1 MPLFEDCVFAVA
13 EISWPTVFGL
23 LAIPVLVAVNGFFVA
38 AEFALVAVRK
48 TRVEELIKL
57 GTPRATAFM
66 RAIEKLDD
74 SVAAAQLG
82 ITVASL
88 ALGFVSE
95 PALHHLLSPLFG
107 VLPDNW
113 QGPISRT
120 ASIALTLGL
129 VTYLHVVFGEQMPKI
144 AALHSAERIGLWVA
158 KPINTFARITRPL
171 VRLMNG
177 SSTFFLRKLGYK
189 LDENDGEVHTV
200 DELRLL
206 IEDTEE
212 AGLIDAE
219 QAEFVL
225 NVFTLS
231 DKTVAD
237 CMVPR
242 EKMTSLDVRAK
253 RDDILAVVRDSGH
266 TRLPVWEDSP
276 DNIIGVVNT
285 KELVF
290 LFMGNNP
297 LVVLDDMLY
306 PATFFKPTVTI
317 ADALRTFKKTHK
329 PLGVV
334 RDEAGIVQGIIT
346 LEDVIE
352 QIVGDIEDEHDV
364 KVSKLVRRLPPRRGI
379 RGSGR

>member
-1 MPLFEDCVFAVA
+1 MFAVMD
-13 EISWPTVFGL
+13 PTVELVLGL
-23 LAIPVLVAVNGFFVA
+23 LAIPLLVAVNGFFVA

-48 TRVEELIKL
+48 TRVEELVKQ
-57 GTPRATAFM
+57 GRAGAQALM
-66 RAIEKLDD
+66 AAINKLDD
-74 SVAAAQLG
+74 SVAASQLG
-82 ITVASL
+82 ITLASL

-95 PALHHLLSPLFG
+95 PALHQLLDPLFD
-107 VLPDNW
+107 VIPANW
-113 QGPISRT
+113 KGTFSHT
-120 ASIALTLGL
+120 ASVLLTLGL

-144 AALHSAERIGLWVA
+144 TALHSAERIGLLVA
-158 KPINTFARITRPL
+158 PPMNLFSRFTRPI

-177 SSTFFLRKLGYK
+177 SSNFFLRRFGY
-189 LDENDGEVHTV
+189 DTSGHGESVHSV

-219 QAEFVL
+219 QADFVL
-225 NVFTLS
+225 NVFALS

-242 EKMTSLDVRAK
+242 EKMTGLDVRAK
-253 RDDILAVVRDSGH
+253 REEILSIVQNSGH

-276 DNIIGVVNT
+276 DNIIGIVNT

-290 LFMGNNP
+290 LFLGNNP

-306 PATFFKPTVTI
+306 PATFFQPTVTI
-317 ADALRTFKKTHK
+317 ANALRTFKKTHK
-329 PLGVV
+329 PMGVIRD
-334 RDEAGIVQGIIT
+334 RDEKVLGLIT

-352 QIVGDIEDEHDV
+352 EIIGDIEDEHDV
-364 KVSKLVRRLPPRRGI
+364 KLSKLVRRRGM
-379 RGSGR
+379 RGRGRK

>member
-1 MPLFEDCVFAVA
+1 MFADV
-13 EISWPTVFGL
+13 ETSISKLLLGL
-23 LAIPVLVAVNGFFVA
+23 ISIPVLVAVNGFFVA

-48 TRVEELIKL
+48 TRVEELVSQGRTHAKAL
-57 GTPRATAFM
+57 M
-66 RAIEKLDD
+66 KAIERLDD
-74 SVAAAQLG
+74 SVAASQLG
-82 ITVASL
+82 ITLASL
-88 ALGFVSE
+88 ALGLVSE
-95 PALHHLLSPLFG
+95 PALHHLLAPLFD
-107 VLPDNW
+107 VLPAQW
-113 QGPISRT
+113 QGAISRT
-120 ASIALTLGL
+120 ASVMLTLGL

-158 KPINTFARITRPL
+158 TPMNLFSRFTRPL

-177 SSTFFLRKLGYK
+177 TSNFFLRRFGY
-189 LDENDGEVHTV
+189 LSTSHDESVHTV

-219 QAEFVL
+219 QADFVK
-225 NVFTLS
+225 NVFALS

-237 CMVPR
+237 CMVPK
-242 EKMTSLDVRAK
+242 EKMTGLDVRTR
-253 RDDILAVVRDSGH
+253 RDQILAIVRDSGH
-266 TRLPVWEDSP
+266 TRLPVWEDTP

-306 PATFFKPTVTI
+306 PATFFLPTVTV
-317 ADALRTFKKTHK
+317 ANALRTFKKTHK
-329 PLGVV
+329 PMGVV
-334 RDEAGIVQGIIT
+334 RDENKVVLGLIT

-364 KVSKLVRRLPPRRGI
+364 KVSKLNRRRATMKGKFNPP
-379 RGSGR
+379 SKGR

>member
-1 MPLFEDCVFAVA
+1 VFAAA
-13 EISWPTVFGL
+13 EISWPTVVGL

-57 GTPRATAFM
+57 GTPRASALM
-66 RAIEKLDD
+66 WAIEKLDD

-144 AALHSAERIGLWVA
+144 AALHSAEQIGLWVA
-158 KPINTFARITRPL
+158 KPINFFVRATRPI

-177 SSTFFLRKLGYK
+177 SSTYFLRKLGYS

-242 EKMTSLDVRAK
+242 EKMTCLDVRAK
-253 RDDILAVVRDSGH
+253 RDDILAIVRDSGH
-266 TRLPVWEDSP
+266 TRLPVWEDTP

-306 PATFFKPTVTI
+306 PATFFKPTVTV

-329 PLGVV
+329 PLGIV
-334 RDEAGIVQGIIT
+334 RDEAGVVQGIIT

-364 KVSKLVRRLPPRRGI
+364 KVSKLVRRLPQRRGI
-379 RGSGR
+379 RGR

>member
-1 MPLFEDCVFAVA
+1 MFADVDP
-13 EISWPTVFGL
+13 SLVKLTLGL
-23 LAIPVLVAVNGFFVA
+23 AAIPVLVAINGFFVA

-48 TRVEELIKL
+48 TRVEELVKN
-57 GTPRATAFM
+57 GVPRAAALM
-66 RAIEKLDD
+66 RAIGKLDD
-74 SVAAAQLG
+74 GVAAAQLG

-95 PALHHLLSPLFG
+95 PALHQLLAPLFH
-107 VLPDNW
+107 VLPDGW
-113 QGPISRT
+113 QGPISRS

-158 KPINTFARITRPL
+158 KPINAFAALTRPL
-171 VRLMNG
+171 VKLMNG
-177 SSTFFLRKLGYK
+177 SSRYFLRRFGY
-189 LDENDGEVHTV
+189 EMTAHDGSVHSV

-219 QAEFVL
+219 QADFVL
-225 NVFTLS
+225 NVFALS

-237 CMVPR
+237 CMVPK
-242 EKMTSLDVRAK
+242 EKWTGLDVRAK
-253 RDDILAVVRDSGH
+253 RDEILAVVRDSGH

-297 LVVLDDMLY
+297 LFVLDDMLY
-306 PATFFKPTVTI
+306 PATFFLPTVTV
-317 ADALRTFKKTHK
+317 ANALRTFKKTHK
-329 PLGVV
+329 PMGII
-334 RDEAGIVQGIIT
+334 RDENEVVLGLIT

-352 QIVGDIEDEHDV
+352 QIVGGIEDERDV
-364 KVSKLVRRLPPRRGI
+364 KVSKLVRRLPQRRRMKGKP
-379 RGSGR
+379 G

>member
-1 MPLFEDCVFAVA
+1 VFAATEPSTAGMIV
-13 EISWPTVFGL
+13 GL
-23 LAIPVLVAVNGFFVA
+23 AAIPVLVAINGFFVA

-48 TRVEELIKL
+48 TRVEELVKN
-57 GTPRATAFM
+57 GRARAPALKTAV
-66 RAIEKLDD
+66 ENLDD

-95 PALHHLLSPLFG
+95 PALHKLLAPLFG
-107 VLPDNW
+107 VLPPGW
-113 QGPISRT
+113 QGPVSHDG
-120 ASIALTLGL
+120 S
-129 VTYLHVVFGEQMPKI
+129 V
-144 AALHSAERIGLWVA
+144 HS
-158 KPINTFARITRPL
+158 
-171 VRLMNG
+171 
-177 SSTFFLRKLGYK
+177 
-189 LDENDGEVHTV
+189 V

-219 QAEFVL
+219 QADFVK
-225 NVFTLS
+225 NVFALS
-231 DKTVAD
+231 DKTVVD
-237 CMVPR
+237 CMVPK
-242 EKMTSLDVRAK
+242 EKMTGLDVRAK
-253 RDDILAVVRDSGH
+253 REEILALVRDSGH

-297 LVVLDDMLY
+297 LFVLDDMLY
-306 PATFFKPTVTI
+306 PATFFLPTVTV

-329 PLGVV
+329 PMGVV
-334 RDEAGIVQGIIT
+334 RDADKNVMGLIT

-364 KVSKLVRRLPPRRGI
+364 KVSKLIRRVPRRGM
-379 RGSGR
+379 RGRP

>member
-1 MPLFEDCVFAVA
+1 MFAAA

-57 GTPRATAFM
+57 GTPRAKALM
-66 RAIEKLDD
+66 LAIEKLDD

-95 PALHHLLSPLFG
+95 PALHHVLSPLFG

-158 KPINTFARITRPL
+158 RPINYFVRATRPI

-177 SSTFFLRKLGYK
+177 SSTFFLRRLGY
-189 LDENDGEVHTV
+189 ETSEHDGEVHTV

-231 DKTVAD
+231 DKCVAD

-253 RDDILAVVRDSGH
+253 REDILAVVRDSGH
-266 TRLPVWEDSP
+266 TRLPVWEDTL

-306 PATFFKPTVTI
+306 PATFFKPNVTI

-329 PLGVV
+329 PLGIV
-334 RDEAGIVQGIIT
+334 RDEAGVVQGIIT

-364 KVSKLVRRLPPRRGI
+364 KVSKLVRRLPQRRGI
-379 RGSGR
+379 RGR